1 MAEFTDQNRPRDN
14 EDRIHL
20 SREILGLYPQPRLL
34 CILK

>member
-1 MAEFTDQNRPRDN
+1 MAEFTDQNWPRYN

-20 SREILGLYPQPRLL
+20 SREALGLL